1 MMRASA
7 PKNQPNP
14 FYLARFFN
22 IFICQTKEIHF
33 MTCSVFSNSLASQNL
48 FLKLLYHK
56 SLSNKTLHLYTDKN

>member
-7 PKNQPNP
+7 PKNQPNS

-22 IFICQTKEIHF
+22 IFVCQTKAIHL
-33 MTCSVFSNSLASQNL
+33 MTCSVFSNSLASQSF
-48 FLKLLYHK
+48 FLKLLYRK